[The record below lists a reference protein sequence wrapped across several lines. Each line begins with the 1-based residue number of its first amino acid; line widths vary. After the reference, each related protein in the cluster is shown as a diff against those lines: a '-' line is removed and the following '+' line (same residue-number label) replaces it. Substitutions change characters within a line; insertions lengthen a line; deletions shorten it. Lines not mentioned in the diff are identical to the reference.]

1 MRNVLIFSLLAGLAG
16 CANMANP
23 FSSTPPT
30 PSTPATPVFFQEWSS
45 ALDASALTAISQAAK
60 VANAEPGTK
69 VIVTGAADTLG
80 SAQANKYLSET
91 RAQVV
96 ADQLVADGVEASRI
110 KTRSVGE
117 TAAPGVASGMPAQ
130 FSRRVTIAIE

>member
-1 MRNVLIFSLLAGLAG
+1 MRKVLMLGLLGGLAG
-16 CANMANP
+16 CAALDN
-23 FSSTPPT
+23 TPPT

-60 VANAEPGTK
+60 VAIAEPGAK

-96 ADQLVADGVEASRI
+96 ADQLVTDGVEASRI
-110 KTRSVGE
+110 KTRSIGE
-117 TAAPGVASGMPAQ
+117 TAAPGVASGVPAQ

>member
-1 MRNVLIFSLLAGLAG
+1 MRKVLMLGLLAGLAG
-16 CANMANP
+16 CAGMDSA
-23 FSSTPPT
+23 PPT

-60 VANAEPGTK
+60 VAIAEPGAK
-69 VIVTGAADTLG
+69 VIVTGAADTVG

-110 KTRSVGE
+110 KTKSIGE
-117 TAAPGVASGMPAQ
+117 TEAPGMASGAPAQ

>member
-1 MRNVLIFSLLAGLAG
+1 MRKVLMLGLLGGLAG
-16 CANMANP
+16 CAALDN
-23 FSSTPPT
+23 TPPT

-45 ALDASALTAISQAAK
+45 ALDSSALTAIAQAAK
-60 VANAEPGTK
+60 VANAEPGAK

-110 KTRSVGE
+110 KTKSIGE
-117 TAAPGVASGMPAQ
+117 TEAPGVTSGMPAQ